1 MAKDKIA
8 YVCENCGYDSTKWI
22 GRCPNCGQWN
32 TFKEV
37 RISAAAPSGNRDA
50 ALGAASALNSVGG
63 SKRNRPY
70 RLSEIPSAD
79 EPRID
84 MGDEE
89 LNRVLGGGLV
99 PGSIVLL
106 GGEPGIGKSTL
117 VLQTMLGLKE
127 RVLYVSGEES
137 PHQVKMRA
145 ERLGGKRE
153 EASTAQSGAYAGGTA
168 GNGAAEGTT
177 GDNLLLLSETSL
189 DSIFEN
195 IKRTEPQIVVIDSI
209 QTIETSSVESSPGS
223 ISQVRECA
231 SALLRFAKS
240 SGVPVILIGHINKEG
255 TLAGPKILEHIVDTV
270 IQFEG
275 DQHYMYRILRCIKN
289 RFGSTS
295 ELGIYEM
302 QSGGLRQVSNP
313 SELLLTQDHE
323 GLSGIAISSAI
334 EGIRPFLVETQ
345 ALVSSAAY
353 GTPQRS
359 ATGFDQRRL
368 NMLLAVLEKRVGF
381 KLMQKDVF
389 LNIAGG
395 LRVTDMAMDLSV
407 IAAVLSSNVDTPIE
421 QGWCMCGEVGLS
433 GEVRPVDRIVQRI
446 AEASKLGFGH
456 IIIPKYNM
464 QGLEPSKFN
473 IQIHPVR
480 KVEEALRTLFG

>member
-1 MAKDKIA
+1 MAKDKTM
-8 YVCENCGYDSTKWI
+8 YVCENCGQESPKWV
-22 GRCPNCGQWN
+22 GKCPACGQWN
-32 TFKEV
+32 TFKEIRVSNESGTMAARSAAQSV
-37 RISAAAPSGNRDA
+37 RSGGSVSGKNHPQLLRDISA
-50 ALGAASALNSVGG
+50 
-63 SKRNRPY
+63 K
-70 RLSEIPSAD
+70 D
-79 EPRID
+79 EPRIST
-84 MGDEE
+84 GDGE
-89 LNRVLGGGLV
+89 LDRVLGGGLV

-117 VLQTMLGLKE
+117 TLQTILGMSDRK
-127 RVLYVSGEES
+127 VLYVSGEES
-137 PHQVKMRA
+137 AHQLKMRA
-145 ERLGGKRE
+145 ERL
-153 EASTAQSGAYAGGTA
+153 SNTQNPTP
-168 GNGAAEGTT
+168 NTLFILT
-177 GDNLLLLSETSL
+177 ETSL
-189 DSIFEN
+189 EAIFEQ
-195 IKRTEPQIVVIDSI
+195 IKDVQPELVVIDSI
-209 QTIETSSVESSPGS
+209 QTIATETADSSAGS
-223 ISQVRECA
+223 IVQVRECA

-255 TLAGPKILEHIVDTV
+255 SLAGPKILEHIVDTV

-275 DQHYMYRILRCIKN
+275 DQQHLYRILRATKN

-302 QSGGLRQVSNP
+302 RQDGLRQVSNP
-313 SELLLTQDHE
+313 SELLLNSDHE
-323 GLSGIAISSAI
+323 GLSGVAISSAV
-334 EGIRPFLVETQ
+334 EGVRPFLVETQ

-421 QGWCMCGEVGLS
+421 QGWCMAGEVGLS
-433 GEVRPVDRIVQRI
+433 GEVRPVARIEQRI
-446 AEASKLGFGH
+446 GEAEKLGFT
-456 IIIPKYNM
+456 NM
-464 QGLEPSKFN
+464 ILPRQNLQGLDAKKYK
-473 IQIHPVR
+473 IKLHPVR
-480 KVEEALRTLFG
+480 KVEEALRLLFG